1 MPPDKRELSYLWD
14 MQNAAKE
21 INEFMHGVK
30 FANFEKNKVLRY
42 AAERLLL
49 IIGEAANHLSPQF
62 RKKHPEIPWAIFIQ
76 FRNILAHEYGESL
89 LTRVWL
95 AATESAPE
103 LLKALERLFS
113 EQDVMNGKS

>member
-1 MPPDKRELSYLWD
+1 MPLDKRELSYLWD

-30 FANFEKNKVLRY
+30 YANFEKNKVLRY

-62 RKKHPEIPWAIFIQ
+62 RKKHPEIPWEIFIR

-95 AATESAPE
+95 PATESAPE
-103 LLKALERLFS
+103 LSKSLEKLLS
-113 EQDVMNGKS
+113 DEENE

>member
-1 MPPDKRELSYLWD
+1 MPLDKRELSYLWD

-30 FANFEKNKVLRY
+30 FAKFEKDKVLRY

-49 IIGEAANHLSPQF
+49 IIGEAAHHLSPQF
-62 RKKHPEIPWAIFIQ
+62 RKKHTEVPWAVFIQ

-95 AATESAPE
+95 AATESVPE
-103 LLKALERLFS
+103 LLKVVDELLADEKK
-113 EQDVMNGKS
+113 E

>member
-1 MPPDKRELSYLWD
+1 MKLDKRELSYLWD

-30 FANFEKNKVLRY
+30 YVNFEKNKVLRY

-62 RKKHPEIPWAIFIQ
+62 RSEHPEIPWAIFVR

-95 AATESAPE
+95 AATESVPE
-103 LLKALERLFS
+103 LLKALEKLLPD
-113 EQDVMNGKS
+113 EKTE

>member
-1 MPPDKRELSYLWD
+1 MPLDKRELSYLWD

-21 INEFMHGVK
+21 LTDVMRGVK
-30 FANFEKNKVLRY
+30 FAKFEKDKTVRY

-62 RKKHPEIPWAIFIQ
+62 RKKHPEIPWEIFIR

-95 AATESAPE
+95 AATESTPA
-103 LLKALERLFS
+103 LLESLNTLLTE
-113 EQDVMNGKS
+113 

>member
-1 MPPDKRELSYLWD
+1 MPLDKRELSYLWD

-21 INEFMHGVK
+21 KNELMKGVK
-30 FANFEKNKVLRY
+30 FHKFENDKFMRY

-49 IIGEAANHLSPQF
+49 IVGEAANHLSPQF
-62 RKKHPEIPWAIFIQ
+62 RKKHPEIPWAVFIR

-89 LTRVWL
+89 INRVWL

-103 LLKALERLFS
+103 LLKVLDDLLKDEKK
-113 EQDVMNGKS
+113 E

>member
-1 MPPDKRELSYLWD
+1 
-14 MQNAAKE
+14 
-21 INEFMHGVK
+21 MHGVK
-30 FANFEKNKVLRY
+30 FASFEKNKVLRY

-62 RKKHPEIPWAIFIQ
+62 RKKHPEIPWEIFIR

-103 LLKALERLFS
+103 LQKSVEKLLAS
-113 EQDVMNGKS
+113 EENE

>member
-1 MPPDKRELSYLWD
+1 MPLDKRELAYLWD

-30 FANFEKNKVLRY
+30 FSKFEKDKIMRY

-62 RKKHPEIPWAIFIQ
+62 RKKHPEISWAVFVQ

-95 AATESAPE
+95 AATESVPQLLDALAE
-103 LLKALERLFS
+103 LLTE
-113 EQDVMNGKS
+113 E

>member
-1 MPPDKRELSYLWD
+1 MPLDKRELSYLWD

-21 INEFMHGVK
+21 INEFMRGVK
-30 FANFEKNKVLRY
+30 FAKFEKNKVLRY

-49 IIGEAANHLSPQF
+49 IVGEAAKQVSPQF
-62 RKKHPEIPWAIFIQ
+62 RNKHPEIPWEIFIR

-95 AATESAPE
+95 AATESVPE
-103 LLKALERLFS
+103 LLAALEELFA
-113 EQDVMNGKS
+113 EE

>member
-1 MPPDKRELSYLWD
+1 MKLDKRELSYLWD

-21 INEFMHGVK
+21 INDFMRGVK
-30 FANFEKNKVLRY
+30 YADFGQNKVLRY

-62 RKKHPEIPWAIFIQ
+62 RNRHSEIPWAIFIR

-95 AATESAPE
+95 AATESVPE
-103 LLKALERLFS
+103 LLKALEELLS
-113 EQDVMNGKS
+113 DEQN

>member
-1 MPPDKRELSYLWD
+1 MPLDKRELSYLWD

-21 INEFMHGVK
+21 IGEFMGGVK
-30 FANFEKNKVLRY
+30 FAKFEKDKVLRY

-49 IIGEAANHLSPQF
+49 IIGEAAHHLSPQF
-62 RKKHPEIPWAIFIQ
+62 RKKHPEIPWAVFIQ

-95 AATESAPE
+95 AATESAPQ
-103 LLKALERLFS
+103 LLKALDELLAKES
-113 EQDVMNGKS
+113 KK

>member
-1 MPPDKRELSYLWD
+1 MPLDKRELSYLWD

-21 INEFMHGVK
+21 INGFMRGVK
-30 FANFEKNKVLRY
+30 YAKFEKNKVLRY

-49 IIGEAANHLSPQF
+49 IVGEAANHLSPQF
-62 RKKHPEIPWAIFIQ
+62 RKKHPEIPWAVFIQ

-95 AATESAPE
+95 AATESVPE
-103 LLKALERLFS
+103 LLDGLERLLAG
-113 EQDVMNGKS
+113 EEKPPQG

>member
-1 MPPDKRELSYLWD
+1 MPLDKRELSYLWD

-21 INEFMHGVK
+21 INEFMSGVK

-89 LTRVWL
+89 LSRVWL
-95 AATESAPE
+95 AATESVPE
-103 LLKALERLFS
+103 LLKALEKLLTD
-113 EQDVMNGKS
+113 ENNE

>member
-1 MPPDKRELSYLWD
+1 MPLDKRELSYLWD
-14 MQNAAKE
+14 IQKAAKE
-21 INEFMHGVK
+21 ISDFMSGVK
-30 FANFEKNKVLRY
+30 FADFEKNKVLRY

-49 IIGEAANHLSPQF
+49 IMGEAANHLSPQF
-62 RKKHPEIPWAIFIQ
+62 RQSHPEIPWEVFIR

-103 LLKALERLFS
+103 LHKALDKLLADENS
-113 EQDVMNGKS
+113 Q

>member
-1 MPPDKRELSYLWD
+1 MPLDKRELSYLWD

-21 INEFMHGVK
+21 ISAFMHGIK
-30 FANFEKNKVLRY
+30 FASFEKNKVLRY

-62 RKKHPEIPWAIFIQ
+62 RKNHPKIPWEVFIR

-95 AATESAPE
+95 AATESVPE
-103 LLKALERLFS
+103 LQRSLEDLLAD
-113 EQDVMNGKS
+113 EKYE

>member
-1 MPPDKRELSYLWD
+1 MPLEKRELSYLWD
-14 MQNAAKE
+14 MRNAARE
-21 INEFMHGVK
+21 IQEFTSGVK
-30 FANFEKNKVLRY
+30 FSQFEKDKVMRY
-42 AAERLLL
+42 ATERLLL

-62 RKKHPEIPWAIFIQ
+62 RKKHPEIAWAVFVQ

-103 LLKALERLFS
+103 LLQALDTLLAE
-113 EQDVMNGKS
+113 E

>member
-1 MPPDKRELSYLWD
+1 MPLDKRELSYLWD

-21 INEFMHGVK
+21 INEFMRGVK
-30 FANFEKNKVLRY
+30 FAKFEKKKVLRY

-49 IIGEAANHLSPQF
+49 IVGEAANHVSPQF
-62 RKKHPEIPWAIFIQ
+62 RNKHPEIPWAIFVR

-95 AATESAPE
+95 AATESVPE
-103 LLKALERLFS
+103 LLAALEELFA
-113 EQDVMNGKS
+113 EE